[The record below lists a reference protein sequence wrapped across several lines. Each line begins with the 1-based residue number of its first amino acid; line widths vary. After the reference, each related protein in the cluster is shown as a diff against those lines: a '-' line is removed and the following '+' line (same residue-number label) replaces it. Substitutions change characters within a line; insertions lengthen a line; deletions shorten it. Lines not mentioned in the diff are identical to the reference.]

1 MNTKELFNKFALHDR
16 DSGSVQRQ
24 VVALTEEIN
33 ALTNHTQQNPQDF
46 SSRRGLMKKV
56 NRRKA
61 FLRYIKNDNQNL
73 YNELIASLGLRK

>member
-1 MNTKELFNKFALHDR
+1 MNTQELFKKFALHDT

-24 VVALTEEIN
+24 VVALTAEIN
-33 ALTNHTQQNPQDF
+33 ALTIHAQQNPHDF
-46 SSRRGLMKKV
+46 SCRRGLMRKV

-73 YNELIASLGLRK
+73 YNELIANLGLRK